1 MIRIELTT
9 EQLSQLSQGM
19 ILLAGYSGEQ
29 TIVVSVKADPLDKNA
44 IGDDKVSELRKRFPV
59 FTPKQQERLDQA
71 VIKNC
76 LSPVQVILL
85 AEIGGEMG
93 NYGADPVK
101 ALLLSPQRRP
111 IIRMIVRDYRRA
123 KVDEKKE

>member
-1 MIRIELTT
+1 MIKIELTT
-9 EQLSQLSQGM
+9 DQLSQLSQGKM
-19 ILLAGYSGEQ
+19 LLVGYSGEQ
-29 TIVVSVKADPLDKNA
+29 TIIVSVKADPLDKNA

-59 FTPKQQERLDQA
+59 FTPQQMERLDQA

-101 ALLLSPQRRP
+101 ALLLSPQRKP
-111 IIRMIVRDYRRA
+111 VIRMIEKEIKA
-123 KVDEKKE
+123 KLNK